1 MKIQFIP
8 MNDQARATP
17 PEPIKRHLPSW
28 YKEISNTM
36 DGMKFNARSLN
47 EKDSS
52 TVLTVKRCVPV
63 SDVLTSGYLLRF
75 NTDILIDPVVLP
87 DGLNVFSWR
96 YKGGADAVGT
106 HTHSQMPISIN
117 GKKHEYIKFNNPW
130 VIKTPPGYSCLLMQ
144 PLDLESR
151 NFTLLP
157 GIVDTDTYDNA
168 VNFPGFVTATEDFK
182 INCGDPMM
190 WVFPFKR
197 DEWQMDIPKTNFN
210 PIKSKSLTKIS
221 QVFENAYRN
230 FFHAK
235 KRYD

>member
-28 YKEISNTM
+28 YKEMANTI
-36 DGMKFNARSLN
+36 DGKKFNAQALN
-47 EKDSS
+47 EKD
-52 TVLTVKRCVPV
+52 TATIFTVKRCVPV

-75 NTDILIDPVVLP
+75 GTDILIDPVTLP
-87 DGLNVFSWR
+87 DGMNAFSWR
-96 YKGGADAVGT
+96 YRGGDEAVST
-106 HTHSQMPISIN
+106 HGHGQMPISIG
-117 GKKHEYIKFNNPW
+117 GKKHEYIKFNNHW

-144 PLDLESR
+144 PFDVENK

-168 VNFPGFVTATEDFK
+168 VNFPGYVTATEDFK

-210 PIKSKSLTKIS
+210 PNNSKSLTKIS